1 MGRRPGPKPRG
12 EFEDKSKVFTTR
24 IRADTREWLEQSAKA
39 NKLSLSQ
46 QVERLLRRAWDEDR
60 YIEKAFGSRRNFA
73 LMRLIAATAETIGSR
88 RRGTTRVQHS
98 LSHRLFWR
106 GDAGQAAGRETG
118 LRRPARS
125 NAAPGPVEGGS

>member
-73 LMRLIAATAETIGSR
+73 LMRLIAATAETIA
-88 RRGTTRVQHS
+88 TTKGRKKGDWLDDPYRFAMVQQAINAV
-98 LSHRLFWR
+98 L
-106 GDAGQAAGRETG
+106 DAIR
-118 LRRPARS
+118 
-125 NAAPGPVEGGS
+125 